1 MERVLERKIVDNETH
16 QDNQYL
22 NSTFLKADLQQ
33 AISESKDSAPG
44 MDMITN
50 LMISHLTEEHQGV
63 ILKGINKLFIR
74 KSCLE
79 E

>member
-50 LMISHLTEEHQGV
+50 LMISHLTEE
-63 ILKGINKLFIR
+63 
-74 KSCLE
+74 
-79 E
+79 